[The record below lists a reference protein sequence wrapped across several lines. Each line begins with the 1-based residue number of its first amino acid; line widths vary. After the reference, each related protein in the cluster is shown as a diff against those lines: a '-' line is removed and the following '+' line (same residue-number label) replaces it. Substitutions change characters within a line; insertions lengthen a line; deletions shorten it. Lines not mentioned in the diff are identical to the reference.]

1 MLDGKFIRL
10 SQNELDFYIEIEN
23 LPNQLATTEIR
34 RK

>member
-10 SQNELDFYIEIEN
+10 SQSELDFYIEIEN
-23 LPNQLATTEIR
+23 LPNQLATKEIR